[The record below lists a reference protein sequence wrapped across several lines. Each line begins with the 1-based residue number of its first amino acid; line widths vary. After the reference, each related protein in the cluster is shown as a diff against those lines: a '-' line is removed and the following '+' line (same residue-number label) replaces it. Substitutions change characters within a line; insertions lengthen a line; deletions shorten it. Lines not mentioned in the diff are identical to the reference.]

1 MNSHN
6 MVHKGIILTLT
17 LFLLLLFGLFSCK
30 EAPKEEYSPPVQ
42 NLNLKPIN
50 IENDIRLLKDAVSE
64 DPKNLNAW
72 IKLGNLLMDNKRFT
86 EAIEAYSRALEL
98 DPKNTNVR
106 VDMGTCYRYSG
117 NPNRAVEEYKKA
129 LQVDPNHLYA
139 HKNLGVVLA
148 YDLNRLKEA
157 IQEFKT
163 YLSLS
168 PDAPDAAEVKK
179 VIQDLTQRL

>member
-1 MNSHN
+1 MKSTRRI
-6 MVHKGIILTLT
+6 HKVNIPILIIIL
-17 LFLLLLFGLFSCK
+17 LLSFGLTSCK

-50 IENDIRLLKDAVSE
+50 VENDIRLLKDAVSE

-72 IKLGNLLMDNKRFT
+72 IKLGNILMDNKRFT
-86 EAIEAYSRALEL
+86 EAIDAYTKALEL

-117 NPNRAVEEYKKA
+117 DPNRAVEEYKKA
-129 LQVDPNHLYA
+129 LQIDPNHLYA

-148 YDLNRLKEA
+148 FDLNRLKEA
-157 IQEFKT
+157 IGEFTT
-163 YLSLS
+163 YLNLS
-168 PDAPDAAEVKK
+168 PNAPDAAEVKK
-179 VIQDLTQRL
+179 VIQDLKQRL